1 MENDKQNLITR
12 VITYLVIFLGVLF
25 TLIVMS
31 DDNPKEMNPE
41 QIKVAAFN
49 NDQFEFEKDEKGRFI
64 KDKFGNYTYK
74 DLDNDSTYSKSEG
87 EILRNY
93 QTSLEQTLDSHVF
106 TLTFFSIVT
115 VTATFLLL
123 ILGFGYLAYINWAKA
138 KKILTGVGIF
148 VLFML
153 IVYFMSVDDRGT
165 DWTLAN
171 TAINSTVLL
180 ILVALIS
187 WIGGSVIK
195 LRK

>member
-1 MENDKQNLITR
+1 MENDKQNLVTR
-12 VITYLVIFLGVLF
+12 IITYLVIFLGVLF

-49 NDQFEFEKDEKGRFI
+49 NDQFEFEKDDKGRFI

-74 DLDNDSTYSKSEG
+74 DLENDSTYSKSEG
-87 EILRNY
+87 QILRNY
-93 QTSLEQTLDSHVF
+93 QTSLEETLDGHVF
-106 TLTFFSIVT
+106 TLTFFSIAT

-153 IVYFMSVDDRGT
+153 IVYFISVDDRGT

-180 ILVALIS
+180 IFIALIS

>member
-12 VITYLVIFLGVLF
+12 VIIYLVIFLGVLF

-106 TLTFFSIVT
+106 NLTFFSIVT

-153 IVYFMSVDDRGT
+153 IVYFISVDDRGT

-180 ILVALIS
+180 ILIALIS

>member
-1 MENDKQNLITR
+1 MENDKQNLITK

-148 VLFML
+148 TLFML
-153 IVYFMSVDDRGT
+153 IVYFISVDDRGT

-180 ILVALIS
+180 ILIALIS

>member
-64 KDKFGNYTYK
+64 KDKFGNYSYK

-153 IVYFMSVDDRGT
+153 IVYFISVDDRGT

-180 ILVALIS
+180 ILIALIS

>member
-93 QTSLEQTLDSHVF
+93 QSSLEQTLDSHVF

-123 ILGFGYLAYINWAKA
+123 ILGFGYLAYINWVKA

-148 VLFML
+148 TLFML
-153 IVYFMSVDDRGT
+153 IVYFISVDDRGT

-180 ILVALIS
+180 IFIALIS

>member
-115 VTATFLLL
+115 VTATFLLS

-153 IVYFMSVDDRGT
+153 IVYFISVDDRGT

-180 ILVALIS
+180 ILIALIS

>member
-93 QTSLEQTLDSHVF
+93 QTSLEQTLDSQVF

-153 IVYFMSVDDRGT
+153 IVYFISVDDRGT

-180 ILVALIS
+180 ILIALIS

>member
-64 KDKFGNYTYK
+64 KDKFGNYSYK

-153 IVYFMSVDDRGT
+153 IVYFISVDDRGI

-180 ILVALIS
+180 ILIALIS

>member
-115 VTATFLLL
+115 VIGTFLLL

-153 IVYFMSVDDRGT
+153 IVYFISVDDRGT

-180 ILVALIS
+180 ILIALIS

-195 LRK
+195 IRK

>member
-115 VTATFLLL
+115 LTATFLLF

-153 IVYFMSVDDRGT
+153 IVYFISVDDRGT

-180 ILVALIS
+180 ILIALIS

>member
-148 VLFML
+148 TLFML
-153 IVYFMSVDDRGT
+153 IVYFVSVDDRGT

-180 ILVALIS
+180 ILIALIS

>member
-123 ILGFGYLAYINWAKA
+123 ILGFGYLAFINWAKA

-153 IVYFMSVDDRGT
+153 IVYFISVDDRGT

-180 ILVALIS
+180 ILIALIS

>member
-153 IVYFMSVDDRGT
+153 IVYFISVDDRGI

-180 ILVALIS
+180 ILIALIS

>member
-148 VLFML
+148 VIFML
-153 IVYFMSVDDRGT
+153 IVYFISVDDRGT

>member
-12 VITYLVIFLGVLF
+12 VITYLVIFLGVFF

-153 IVYFMSVDDRGT
+153 IVYFISVDDRGT

-180 ILVALIS
+180 ILIALIS

-195 LRK
+195 IRK

>member
-12 VITYLVIFLGVLF
+12 VITYIVIFLGVLF

-153 IVYFMSVDDRGT
+153 IVYFISVDDRGT

-180 ILVALIS
+180 ILIALIS

>member
-49 NDQFEFEKDEKGRFI
+49 NDQFEFEKDDKGRFI

-93 QTSLEQTLDSHVF
+93 QTSLEETLDGHVF

-115 VTATFLLL
+115 VAATFLLL

-153 IVYFMSVDDRGT
+153 IVYFISVDDRGT

-180 ILVALIS
+180 IFIALIS

>member
-31 DDNPKEMNPE
+31 DDKPKEMNPE

-153 IVYFMSVDDRGT
+153 IVYFTSVDDRGT

-180 ILVALIS
+180 ILIALIS

>member
-93 QTSLEQTLDSHVF
+93 QTSLEQTLDSHIF

-153 IVYFMSVDDRGT
+153 IVYFISVDDRGT

-180 ILVALIS
+180 ILIALIS

>member
-1 MENDKQNLITR
+1 MEKDKQNLITR
-12 VITYLVIFLGVLF
+12 IITYLVIFLGVLF

-49 NDQFEFEKDEKGRFI
+49 NDQFEFEKDDKGRFI

-93 QTSLEQTLDSHVF
+93 QTSLEETLDGHVF

-153 IVYFMSVDDRGT
+153 IVYFISVDDRGT

-180 ILVALIS
+180 IFIALIS

>member
-74 DLDNDSTYSKSEG
+74 DLDSDSTYSKSEG

-153 IVYFMSVDDRGT
+153 IVYFISVDDRGT

-180 ILVALIS
+180 ILIALIS

>member
-1 MENDKQNLITR
+1 MENDKQNLITK

-49 NDQFEFEKDEKGRFI
+49 NDQFEFEKDDNGRFI

-74 DLDNDSTYSKSEG
+74 DLDNDSTYNKSEG

-93 QTSLEQTLDSHVF
+93 QTSLEQTLDGHVF

-115 VTATFLLL
+115 VSATFLLL
-123 ILGFGYLAYINWAKA
+123 LIGFVYLAYINWAKA
-138 KKILTGVGIF
+138 KKILTQVGVF

-153 IVYFMSVDDRGT
+153 IIYFISVDERGM

-180 ILVALIS
+180 IFIALIT

-195 LRK
+195 FRK

>member
-115 VTATFLLL
+115 VLATFLLL

-138 KKILTGVGIF
+138 KKILIGVGIF

-153 IVYFMSVDDRGT
+153 IVYFISVDDRGT

-180 ILVALIS
+180 ILIALIS

>member
-25 TLIVMS
+25 TLIVLS
-31 DDNPKEMNPE
+31 DDNPKELNPE

-123 ILGFGYLAYINWAKA
+123 ILGFGYLAYINWTKA

-153 IVYFMSVDDRGT
+153 IVYFISVDDRGT

-180 ILVALIS
+180 ILIALIS

>member
-153 IVYFMSVDDRGT
+153 IVYFISVDDRGT

-180 ILVALIS
+180 ILIALIS
-187 WIGGSVIK
+187 WISGSVIK